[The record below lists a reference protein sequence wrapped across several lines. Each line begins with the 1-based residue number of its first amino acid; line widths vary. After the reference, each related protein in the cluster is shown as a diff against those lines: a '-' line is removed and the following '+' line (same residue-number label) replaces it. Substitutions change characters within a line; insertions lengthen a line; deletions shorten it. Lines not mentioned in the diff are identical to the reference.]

1 MVVQAIAVVV
11 LIVLGASGIAK
22 IINPAPTA
30 GALKGANLPSSES
43 TARALGITEVAA
55 SGLGL
60 VLGGLWLAPASLIY
74 AGFGG
79 FVLYALRA
87 RVPLQS
93 CGCFGNDDTPPTRIH
108 LVFNVV
114 AAVSLAIAASSGSV
128 SVPWRSAP
136 QESLLYIGLAGIGA
150 YLSYQLLALLPSA
163 LGTSRRR

>member
-1 MVVQAIAVVV
+1 MVVQAVALVV
-11 LIVLGASGIAK
+11 LIVLGASGIGK

-43 TARALGITEVAA
+43 TARALGITEVTA

-60 VLGGLWLAPASLIY
+60 LLGGLWLVPASLIY

-93 CGCFGNDDTPPTRIH
+93 CGCFGSDDTPPTRIH

-114 AAVSLAIAASSGSV
+114 AASALAIAASL
-128 SVPWRSAP
+128 RSIPFPLTGAT
-136 QESLLYIGLAGIGA
+136 QESLLYLGLAGIGA

-163 LGTSRRR
+163 LGISRHR